1 AGRLDDVEELLG
13 PVGSFSH
20 EFDGT
25 RFHDVDELAGI
36 TLAEQY
42 LAGVERDLLG
52 WPDDRS
58 GAGRQLD
65 NVVGPREQP
74 FVVRG
79 DDHGPP
85 GRRQLAQDV
94 KDTIDL
100 HVVEVRGRL
109 IGKYEWR
116 VEGERPSDRHPLLLS
131 ARQVAWSMPGPF
143 G

>member
-1 AGRLDDVEELLG
+1 MGAEVPWRHGDEGGGLGPGARGCRAADPEHRCEFAEVAGRLDDVEELLG

-58 GAGRQLD
+58 GAGVSSTTWSAIGSSRSSC
-65 NVVGPREQP
+65 VATITAR
-74 FVVRG
+74 
-79 DDHGPP
+79 P
-85 GRRQLAQDV
+85 GAANSRR
-94 KDTIDL
+94 
-100 HVVEVRGRL
+100 
-109 IGKYEWR
+109 
-116 VEGERPSDRHPLLLS
+116 
-131 ARQVAWSMPGPF
+131 M
-143 G
+143 